1 MKFKLFA
8 RYGTVYPKSQKCPN
22 IYKIILESLSSGRLS
37 AENMLSGFKRV
48 NQENIVQENIV
59 NQDLLIE
66 PYFPSLI
73 LLNRCLIEFT
83 LIVNLELNS
92 RLYCL
97 LRLTPLIKSILQ
109 IRTSS
114 YFSWLIESFI
124 GACLGFGVVLG
135 CIPKLIPQLVVG
147 QYFLIKLLGQQQAL
161 MPNIHRVFFEFN
173 KNKLKISS
181 ISPQMN
187 GIEYFFGDWK
197 NKIQCLR
204 VTVEDIAIVKLC
216 NLLVTAYGSFQ
227 PENIRAVLNHV
238 ETAIVP
244 LVLRMENLD
253 GRPLLAEQQD
263 ANQPEEYLEE
273 EGEIT
278 YE

>member
-1 MKFKLFA
+1 
-8 RYGTVYPKSQKCPN
+8 
-22 IYKIILESLSSGRLS
+22 
-37 AENMLSGFKRV
+37 
-48 NQENIVQENIV
+48 
-59 NQDLLIE
+59 
-66 PYFPSLI
+66 
-73 LLNRCLIEFT
+73 
-83 LIVNLELNS
+83 
-92 RLYCL
+92 
-97 LRLTPLIKSILQ
+97 
-109 IRTSS
+109 
-114 YFSWLIESFI
+114 
-124 GACLGFGVVLG
+124 
-135 CIPKLIPQLVVG
+135 
-147 QYFLIKLLGQQQAL
+147 
-161 MPNIHRVFFEFN
+161 
-173 KNKLKISS
+173 
-181 ISPQMN
+181 MN

-204 VTVEDIAIVKLC
+204 VTVDIAIVKLC

-273 EGEIT
+273 EGEII

>member
-1 MKFKLFA
+1 
-8 RYGTVYPKSQKCPN
+8 
-22 IYKIILESLSSGRLS
+22 
-37 AENMLSGFKRV
+37 
-48 NQENIVQENIV
+48 
-59 NQDLLIE
+59 
-66 PYFPSLI
+66 
-73 LLNRCLIEFT
+73 
-83 LIVNLELNS
+83 
-92 RLYCL
+92 
-97 LRLTPLIKSILQ
+97 
-109 IRTSS
+109 
-114 YFSWLIESFI
+114 
-124 GACLGFGVVLG
+124 
-135 CIPKLIPQLVVG
+135 
-147 QYFLIKLLGQQQAL
+147 
-161 MPNIHRVFFEFN
+161 
-173 KNKLKISS
+173 
-181 ISPQMN
+181 MN

-273 EGEIT
+273 EEGEII